1 MGRKSAVSTS
11 ILAKLEK
18 ALTPEKAQKIVWV
31 DDEKDIDETQEN
43 VVWVYLRKDV
53 FDIGD
58 DEDVS
63 G

>member
-1 MGRKSAVSTS
+1 MKTRFFSRVTLRKMKEVYAPNED
-11 ILAKLEK
+11 I
-18 ALTPEKAQKIVWV
+18 KIIWV
-31 DDEKDIDETQEN
+31 DDEKDIDETQKN
-43 VVWVYLRKDV
+43 ICWVYLRKDV